1 MEKAT
6 FAGGCFWCIE
16 TAFKIKKGVSKAVS
30 GYTGGN
36 LKNPTYKDVC
46 SGTTG
51 HLQNKWGK

>member
-30 GYTGGN
+30 GQFFRQLEATSSTAFTSFSCTNY
-36 LKNPTYKDVC
+36 YK
-46 SGTTG
+46 
-51 HLQNKWGK
+51 